1 MFYIIM
7 TEQSY
12 TMHITII
19 NNKSNCFNVRI
30 YSLKKSFIDIYIIKD
45 ALITDPKSIL
55 SASLLL

>member
-12 TMHITII
+12 IMHITII

-45 ALITDPKSIL
+45 AQITDHKSIL
-55 SASLLL
+55 CASLLL